1 MTSLIRYIPNAS
13 VYKNIEESTKGRRR
27 FYTAQ
32 IGKGDSSSV
41 KLVTPTQQAVERAK
55 EDLKREKK
63 EINKPSPGGINYI
76 SKRPSKTKRVRK
88 GSGEKKQKSGTSP
101 SPKKKKHSK
110 NIHKKYKKK

>member
-1 MTSLIRYIPNAS
+1 MTSFVQYIPNAS
-13 VYKNIEESTKGRRR
+13 VYKNLDSSTKGRRH

-32 IGKGDSSSV
+32 IGKGDTSPSV

-63 EINKPSPGGINYI
+63 VIVPSPGGINYL
-76 SKRPSKTKRVRK
+76 SPKPSKKKGVRK
-88 GSGEKKQKSGTSP
+88 GSGV
-101 SPKKKKHSK
+101 KKKKLKSPK